1 MQLLNAF
8 MTYLFVKKPG
18 CDDTAVYGGQVSM
31 SVLTE
36 MEITQEKLP
45 FMNTFS
51 LNYLKATH
59 KKDTRGPR
67 ELSCST
73 IFPNG
78 TLILKLFASESSL
91 EQQKVRR

>member
-1 MQLLNAF
+1 MQRLNAF

-45 FMNTFS
+45 FMNTF
-51 LNYLKATH
+51 LK
-59 KKDTRGPR
+59 KEMG
-67 ELSCST
+67 L
-73 IFPNG
+73 
-78 TLILKLFASESSL
+78 
-91 EQQKVRR
+91 

>member
-1 MQLLNAF
+1 
-8 MTYLFVKKPG
+8 
-18 CDDTAVYGGQVSM
+18 M

-59 KKDTRGPR
+59 KKDTRVPVNYLVP
-67 ELSCST
+67 LS
-73 IFPNG
+73 FQMV
-78 TLILKLFASESSL
+78 LFILKLFASESSL
-91 EQQKVRR
+91 EQQKF